1 MTTLVGY
8 YEQYG
13 TITTETGEVR
23 PWSNRYLRCI
33 TDENMEKGEHGL
45 KIAEQKLKTVQ
56 VCKSL
61 GISENS
67 SEDEV
72 DKALDSILNSEIS
85 MIVGLVKGK
94 FEVIRFN
101 VVNKSS
107 DLGFLKIFKK

>member
-1 MTTLVGY
+1 MTILIGFY
-8 YEQYG
+8 PQCG
-13 TITTETGEVR
+13 AITTETGEVR

-94 FEVIRFN
+94 FEVIRFK

-107 DLGFLKIFKK
+107 DLGFLKSFKK